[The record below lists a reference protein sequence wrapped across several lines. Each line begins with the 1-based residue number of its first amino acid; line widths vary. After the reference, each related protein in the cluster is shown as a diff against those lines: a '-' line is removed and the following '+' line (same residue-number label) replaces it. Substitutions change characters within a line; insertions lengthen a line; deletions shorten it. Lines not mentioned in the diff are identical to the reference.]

1 MQNSIIKIL
10 LQIIQFILSKFNYA
24 ITKSGF
30 KKFFPGEYTLN
41 LPNYYLIYTPWNLK
55 NSKYKLYETTS
66 TPDRLYIIDKFSRA
80 AKDIPGDFAECGVYR
95 GISAKLIVKNL
106 GENKRLYLYDT
117 FSGMPSG
124 TNWERDSMRVGE
136 LSDTSES
143 VVKLNLKGYL
153 HNVVITKGIIP
164 NCLDDNSDRKFSFL
178 HLDVDS
184 YSSTYDALKYFY
196 PRISL
201 GGYIICDDYGFLAF
215 KNAAKKAIDDY
226 MAEKIEPVISLGTSQ
241 CLIIKQ

>member
-1 MQNSIIKIL
+1 M
-10 LQIIQFILSKFNYA
+10 
-24 ITKSGF
+24 
-30 KKFFPGEYTLN
+30 
-41 LPNYYLIYTPWNLK
+41 PN
-55 NSKYKLYETTS
+55 
-66 TPDRLYIIDKFSRA
+66 
-80 AKDIPGDFAECGVYR
+80 
-95 GISAKLIVKNL
+95 
-106 GENKRLYLYDT
+106 
-117 FSGMPSG
+117 G
-124 TNWERDSMRVGE
+124 TNWKRDSMRVGE

-143 VVKLNLKGYL
+143 VVKLQLKEYL
-153 HNVVITKGIIP
+153 NKVVITKGTIP
-164 NCLDDNSDRKFSFL
+164 NCFDDDPIRKYSFL

-196 PRISL
+196 PRISV